1 MGKRPLS
8 GEKVTDDLK
17 SERRKLEDCDKASVL
32 QWQVAWDLFLL
43 FRICKNE
50 SHRLKWGDVSL
61 KKDPTT
67 GHESLVLKATGRCS
81 SKPRQVFLP
90 VAQTSTDPGTSQCP
104 VQTYKEFK
112 SHRPEEMKEP
122 NSPFYLAV
130 KEKRR
135 LEDQVWYMRRAL
147 GQKKLKL
154 LP

>member
-8 GEKVTDDLK
+8 AKKVTDDLK
-17 SERRKLEDCDKASVL
+17 NKRRKLDDCDEAAML
-32 QWQVAWDLFLL
+32 QRQVAWDLLQL
-43 FRICKNE
+43 FRIRKNE
-50 SHRLKWGDVSL
+50 THRLKWGDVSL
-61 KKDPTT
+61 EKVPTT
-67 GHESLVLKATGRCS
+67 GNERLVLKGRWS
-81 SKPRQVFLP
+81 SKPRQVFQP
-90 VAQTSTDPGTSQCP
+90 VAQASKDPGTSRCP

-112 SHRPEEMKEP
+112 RHRPEEMNEL

-154 LP
+154 FP